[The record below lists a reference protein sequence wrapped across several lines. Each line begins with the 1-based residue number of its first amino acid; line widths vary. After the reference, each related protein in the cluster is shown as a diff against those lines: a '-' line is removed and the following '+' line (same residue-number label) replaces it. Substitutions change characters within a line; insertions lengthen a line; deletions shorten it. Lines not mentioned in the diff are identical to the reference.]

1 MLHEANA
8 ALDLRPMLSSAH
20 SCASLRM
27 SAGLHRAWA
36 KLAAL
41 EATERAPL
49 DSAR

>member
-1 MLHEANA
+1 MLQETKA

-20 SCASLRM
+20 SHASQRM
-27 SAGLHRAWA
+27 SVGPNRAWA